1 MCIKITEKIPFENQ
15 VYHYC
20 SLETFR
26 LIVENKVLFMSG
38 YHYMNDSS
46 EEKYFLDV
54 FDEEMKNLYDG
65 LSDEE
70 KANIESDDYMK
81 KYMTRLSELYANVC
95 FICCFSNIRD
105 DLNQW
110 RAYGDDGKGICIGFD
125 KSFFEGLVKEG
136 FFAENVTYKSK
147 EELHSFISEKL
158 ISIKNE
164 HSLITDSVKF
174 TREVK
179 RQIGL
184 KRAKV
189 KNPAFLAENEF
200 RIGLYD
206 SLSDDAIKQYV
217 FDDIHIGATGLKQ
230 YMGNIYYLNLSFS
243 VLLGL
248 YVNTNLG
255 GTSIRCFVDGLIE
268 MRSAFFFTSK
278 EPKPC
283 IAIAFPSSSSCV
295 MSDNKELISSE
306 VSLIVYPSLS
316 ASSDVNSLLFI
327 LV

>member
-136 FFAENVTYKSK
+136 FFAENVTYKAK

-179 RQIGL
+179 MQIWL

-230 YMGNIYYLNLSFS
+230 YMGNIYYLENNIKISPVDYRTNKNRLIPYRKLELGSELFKAIKS
-243 VLLGL
+243 VTIGPLCQASPAELAKFLVCKCDNCFCGIDTIYKSTL
-248 YVNTNLG
+248 TYV
-255 GTSIRCFVDGLIE
+255 
-268 MRSAFFFTSK
+268 
-278 EPKPC
+278 
-283 IAIAFPSSSSCV
+283 
-295 MSDNKELISSE
+295 
-306 VSLIVYPSLS
+306 
-316 ASSDVNSLLFI
+316 
-327 LV
+327 

>member
-54 FDEEMKNLYDG
+54 FEEEMKNLYDG

-125 KSFFEGLVKEG
+125 KSFFEGLV
-136 FFAENVTYKSK
+136 
-147 EELHSFISEKL
+147 
-158 ISIKNE
+158 
-164 HSLITDSVKF
+164 
-174 TREVK
+174 
-179 RQIGL
+179 
-184 KRAKV
+184 
-189 KNPAFLAENEF
+189 
-200 RIGLYD
+200 
-206 SLSDDAIKQYV
+206 
-217 FDDIHIGATGLKQ
+217 
-230 YMGNIYYLNLSFS
+230 
-243 VLLGL
+243 
-248 YVNTNLG
+248 
-255 GTSIRCFVDGLIE
+255 
-268 MRSAFFFTSK
+268 
-278 EPKPC
+278 
-283 IAIAFPSSSSCV
+283 
-295 MSDNKELISSE
+295 
-306 VSLIVYPSLS
+306 
-316 ASSDVNSLLFI
+316 
-327 LV
+327 

>member
-54 FDEEMKNLYDG
+54 FEEEMKNLYDG

-136 FFAENVTYKSK
+136 FFAENVTYKAK

-158 ISIKNE
+158 ITIKNE
-164 HSLITDSVKF
+164 HSLITDSVEF

-179 RQIGL
+179 RQIGP

-230 YMGNIYYLNLSFS
+230 YMGNIYYLEN
-243 VLLGL
+243 
-248 YVNTNLG
+248 N
-255 GTSIRCFVDGLIE
+255 I
-268 MRSAFFFTSK
+268 K
-278 EPKPC
+278 
-283 IAIAFPSSSSCV
+283 
-295 MSDNKELISSE
+295 
-306 VSLIVYPSLS
+306 
-316 ASSDVNSLLFI
+316 SLLLI
-327 LV
+327 IEQIKID

>member
-1 MCIKITEKIPFENQ
+1 MCIKVTGKIPFENQ

-26 LIVENKVLFMSG
+26 LIVENKVLFMSD

-54 FDEEMKNLYDG
+54 FEEEMKNLYDG

-125 KSFFEGLVKEG
+125 KSFFEGLAKG
-136 FFAENVTYKSK
+136 RFFAENVTYKTK
-147 EELHSFISEKL
+147 EELHSIISEKL

-164 HSLITDSVKF
+164 HSLIKDSGEF

-179 RQIGL
+179 RKIGL
-184 KRAKV
+184 KRATV

-206 SLSDDAIKQYV
+206 S
-217 FDDIHIGATGLKQ
+217 FDDIHMGATGLKQ
-230 YMGNIYYLNLSFS
+230 YMEDIHDLDDNIKISPVDYRTNKNRLIPYRKLELGSELFKVIKS
-243 VLLGL
+243 VTIGPLCQASPAELAKFLVCKCDNCFCGIDTIYKSTL
-248 YVNTNLG
+248 TYV
-255 GTSIRCFVDGLIE
+255 
-268 MRSAFFFTSK
+268 
-278 EPKPC
+278 
-283 IAIAFPSSSSCV
+283 
-295 MSDNKELISSE
+295 
-306 VSLIVYPSLS
+306 
-316 ASSDVNSLLFI
+316 
-327 LV
+327 

>member
-26 LIVENKVLFMSG
+26 LIVENKVLFMSD

-54 FDEEMKNLYDG
+54 FEEEMKSLYDG

-110 RAYGDDGKGICIGFD
+110 RTYGDDGKGICIGFD
-125 KSFFEGLVKEG
+125 KSFFEGLAKEG
-136 FFAENVTYKSK
+136 FFAENITYQTK
-147 EELHSFISEKL
+147 EKLHSFISEKL
-158 ISIKNE
+158 ISIKND
-164 HSLITDSVKF
+164 HSLINDSTEF
-174 TREVK
+174 TCEVK
-179 RQIGL
+179 RKIGF
-184 KRAKV
+184 KGAKV

-206 SLSDDAIKQYV
+206 SLSDDAIKSYV
-217 FDDIHIGATGLKQ
+217 VDDTHYGATGLKQ
-230 YMGNIYYLNLSFS
+230 YMKNVHELKNGIKVSPVDYRTNKNRLIPYRKLELGSELFKVIKSVTIGPLCQASPAKLAKLLVCKCDNCLCGFDTIYKSTLT
-243 VLLGL
+243 
-248 YVNTNLG
+248 YV
-255 GTSIRCFVDGLIE
+255 
-268 MRSAFFFTSK
+268 
-278 EPKPC
+278 
-283 IAIAFPSSSSCV
+283 
-295 MSDNKELISSE
+295 
-306 VSLIVYPSLS
+306 
-316 ASSDVNSLLFI
+316 
-327 LV
+327 